1 MKKLFLIIL
10 LLSSTVLLAEP
21 IKRHLLCIWPADLD
35 KETRP
40 EMIANVAR
48 VSDVTVIC
56 SSNQAVSKAWFFYF
70 CADNVYQLQSKMTA
84 IKASETTSK
93 ITAISVVS
101 KDTGKSEKIT
111 TNKVAVIL
119 TDNPAEDL
127 NTWMK
132 NH

>member
-21 IKRHLLCIWPADLD
+21 IKRHLLCIWSADLD
-35 KETRP
+35 KEIRP
-40 EMIANVAR
+40 EMIAGVAK

-56 SSNQAVSKAWFFYF
+56 SSNRAVSKAWFFYF

-84 IKASETTSK
+84 VKTADTTSK
-93 ITAISVVS
+93 ITAISVVG
-101 KDTGKSEKIT
+101 KDEKTEKIS
-111 TNKVAVIL
+111 TNKMAVIL
-119 TDNPAEDL
+119 TDNPAEEL
-127 NTWMK
+127 NGWMK